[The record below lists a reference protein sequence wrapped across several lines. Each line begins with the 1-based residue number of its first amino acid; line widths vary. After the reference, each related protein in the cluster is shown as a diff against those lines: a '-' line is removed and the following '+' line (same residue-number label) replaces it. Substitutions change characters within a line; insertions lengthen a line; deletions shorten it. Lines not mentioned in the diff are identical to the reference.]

1 MEANA
6 SVDIDDQHVCL
17 KISNQE
23 STTSMFR
30 SHKQR
35 HLVRLTDAQ
44 LALRQDASTENKE
57 TLCSVIQ
64 SIKLPYGYASNIA
77 SFGETIGSAQDV
89 KFDAKTLTQAHRY
102 VLRHLDEIEDFRRE
116 FLEEEKRKQKKSVFT
131 SFESDK
137 LINERFHD
145 WLYHKCEWLRG
156 PRHYRGLD
164 LLQNGV
170 RNPEIDIPRND
181 QYVEEQNISNE
192 NWCTNW
198 HEYLLGSYLG
208 TLVRKPHLAPLN
220 ILKWNDKIFIRIYHQ
235 KMITEVK
242 RKFAIDG
249 RAKSWLLHQ
258 LDGKWRQYKGKLK
271 GKYYKPNLP
280 MERVLQTVPNTVDE
294 SRWPTLV
301 SYWYSKDSKKISDR
315 NQENALKHPHTLGRK
330 SFTRKRKE
338 LNEVYMKLAEKRV
351 DSPRLTEADLEQA
364 MLDMFG
370 KDHSGRVRGMGP
382 TITPTNYYGGR
393 FLNISAINEQGT
405 SSKKYPEDNLLAR
418 LPPSLTRLIPTSEVN
433 QNQEVQAPNTAP
445 SPSQRASSQPS
456 TEEE

>member
-44 LALRQDASTENKE
+44 LALRQDAST
-57 TLCSVIQ
+57 
-64 SIKLPYGYASNIA
+64 
-77 SFGETIGSAQDV
+77 FGETIGSAQDV

-145 WLYHKCEWLRG
+145 WLYH
-156 PRHYRGLD
+156 
-164 LLQNGV
+164 
-170 RNPEIDIPRND
+170 
-181 QYVEEQNISNE
+181 
-192 NWCTNW
+192 
-198 HEYLLGSYLG
+198 
-208 TLVRKPHLAPLN
+208 
-220 ILKWNDKIFIRIYHQ
+220 
-235 KMITEVK
+235 K

-338 LNEVYMKLAEKRV
+338 LEVNGVEVDRETFFDECHKTKDGRYVTDATQEKMNEVYMKLAEKRV
-351 DSPRLTEADLEQA
+351 DSQQLTEADFEQA